1 MRHFFRLL
9 AIAVLGVTGFAPS
22 APLFAQQGYV
32 HEASGNV
39 TGQVGAGSSASVG
52 RGMTI
57 PTNSTITTGANSYAI
72 LKFED
77 GTVVLLKENTS
88 FQVQTYTYNPRA
100 PENSNAIFNLVRG
113 GLRLVTGLVT
123 SRNREGLKVATSHAT
138 IGIRG
143 TEFTAELVNPLF
155 VGVQVGAVSI
165 TNAGGS
171 ILVGAGQFASVA
183 GPSAVG
189 SLVGAAQ
196 LPPGALQFP
205 KVPLPTAA
213 PLPGPPPP
221 GPGAIGAGGGIAG
234 GAGVAGTAALVGAAA
249 AAGIAAS
256 STESTTAT
264 THH

>member
-1 MRHFFRLL
+1 MRQLPQFL
-9 AIAVLGVTGFAPS
+9 AAAILGVASFLPS

-32 HEASGNV
+32 HDVSGNV

-52 RGMTI
+52 RGNTI
-57 PTNSTITTGANSYAI
+57 PTNSTIVTGANSYAV

-88 FQVQTYTYNPRA
+88 FQVQAYTYNPKV

-113 GLRLVTGLVT
+113 GLRVVTGLVT
-123 SRNREGLKVATSHAT
+123 SRNRDALRVATSHAT

-155 VGVQVGAVSI
+155 VGVQVGAVSV

-171 ILVGAGQFASVA
+171 MLVGAGQFASVA
-183 GPSAVG
+183 GPTTMG
-189 SLVGAAQ
+189 SLVSAGQ
-196 LPPGALQFP
+196 LGGALQFP
-205 KVPLPTAA
+205 NVPLPTAA
-213 PLPGPPPP
+213 PLSGPPPAS
-221 GPGAIGAGGGIAG
+221 GGTIGGGGVLG
-234 GAGVAGTAALVGAAA
+234 GAGAASTAALVGAAA

-256 STESTTAT
+256 TAGSSTT